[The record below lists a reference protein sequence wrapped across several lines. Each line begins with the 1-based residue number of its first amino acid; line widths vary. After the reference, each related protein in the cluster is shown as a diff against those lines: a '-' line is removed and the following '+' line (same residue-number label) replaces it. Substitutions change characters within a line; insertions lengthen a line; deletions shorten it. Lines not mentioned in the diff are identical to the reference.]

1 MTYAPN
7 VLSKGDICW
16 INGVRFR
23 CKYDFN
29 IAKGDKNL
37 LLIREDEPKVHMAY
51 TEDTAKHKGE
61 TCGF

>member
-1 MTYAPN
+1 MCYAPN

-29 IAKGDKNL
+29 VAKGDKNL

-51 TEDTAKHKGE
+51 TEEHE
-61 TCGF
+61 VR